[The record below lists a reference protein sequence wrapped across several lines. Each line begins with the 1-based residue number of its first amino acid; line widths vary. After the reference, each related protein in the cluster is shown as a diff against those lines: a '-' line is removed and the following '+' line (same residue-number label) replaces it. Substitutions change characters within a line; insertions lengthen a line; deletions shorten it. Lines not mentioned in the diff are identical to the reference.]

1 MKIAVVTE
9 DGTTISQHFGRA
21 PYYVVLT
28 IDGGKIVATEQRE
41 KFAHHHG
48 PGEHHHDAGGHQS
61 AEAEHSHNQMLSPIG
76 DCEVLLSRG
85 MGYGA
90 YYSLQQAGIKPMI
103 VNEAGIEDAV
113 RSYLAGTLVDHSE
126 RLH

>member
-9 DGTTISQHFGRA
+9 DGTTISRHFGRA
-21 PYYVVLT
+21 PFYMVLT
-28 IDGGKIVATEQRE
+28 IEDGQITGREQRE
-41 KFAHHHG
+41 KFAHQHG
-48 PGEHHHDAGGHQS
+48 PGEHHDEGGHQGP
-61 AEAEHSHNQMLSPIG
+61 EAGHSHGRMLSPIN
-76 DCEVLLSRG
+76 DCEVVLSRG

-90 YYSLQQAGIKPMI
+90 YYSLQQAGIRPMI
-103 VNEAGIEDAV
+103 VDVAGIEDAV